1 MSTNI
6 PVHAGIARFNT
17 PSPQPT
23 HLSIQGKQPQRVLK
37 DDASGYV
44 APVFEGREKQM
55 EIGKWLFLVT

>member
-1 MSTNI
+1 MSTNV

-55 EIGKWLFLVT
+55 ETG